1 MRQERLKQLKTTS
14 TVLSFSLEEVEKE
27 IAKLGDDSEHE
38 KEIRYLARLIY
49 AGQIVEKVGLLYS
62 FNEQALYQFLMANKS
77 ALEKPPE

>member
-1 MRQERLKQLKTTS
+1 MKQIKTTS
-14 TVLSFSLEEVEKE
+14 TALSFSLEEVEKK

-38 KEIRYLARLIY
+38 KELRYLARLIY

-62 FNEQALYQFLMANKS
+62 FNEQALCQFLMSNKS